1 MPRHGENIFKRKD
14 NRWEGRYISH
24 YDNNGKAVYK
34 SVYAKTYR
42 DAKIKLESAK
52 KQNGNIVENLSIKTF
67 KDLLYYWL
75 EFNNA
80 KNKNSTQDK
89 YEYMIRKH
97 IIPSLGGI
105 AIHKINVALINKFID
120 EKLQELSKS
129 YVRTMAIILKST
141 IQLAAKERFIN
152 VTNFDITIPIA
163 EKSELSILQPI
174 EQKRLESYL
183 LSNMNCSNLGIYI
196 SLYSGL
202 RLGEV
207 CALKWEDID
216 FANRIIKV
224 RSTIIRVKNNTDNG
238 THLEIG
244 KPKTTSSNRDVPI
257 TDNLFIL
264 LKQIHQ
270 NSYSQFVISTSDDF
284 VSTRTFEDRFQRVL
298 KKANIQKYNY
308 HSLRHTFATNCVI
321 CGVDIKSL
329 SEILGH
335 SNVSITLNTY
345 VHSSMDLKKKQL
357 KKLET
362 MIA

>member
-14 NRWEGRYISH
+14 NRWEGRYIFG
-24 YDNNGKAVYK
+24 YDDNGKAIYK
-34 SVYAKTYR
+34 SVYAKTYK
-42 DAKIKLESAK
+42 DTKIKLDLAK
-52 KQNGNIVENLSIKTF
+52 EQNGKIIENKNIKTF
-67 KDLLYYWL
+67 RDLLYYWL

-89 YEYMIRKH
+89 YEYIIRKH
-97 IIPSLGGI
+97 IVPSLGGVS
-105 AIHKINVALINKFID
+105 IHKINVALINKFID
-120 EKLQELSKS
+120 KKLQELSKS

-141 IQLAAKERFIN
+141 IQLAAKEQFISI
-152 VTNFDITIPIA
+152 TNFDITVPIA
-163 EKSELSILQPI
+163 EKSELAILQPI

-183 LSNMNCSNLGIYI
+183 ISNMNCSNLGIYI
-196 SLYSGL
+196 SLYTRL

-207 CALKWEDID
+207 CALKWENVD
-216 FANRIIKV
+216 FINRIIKV
-224 RSTIIRVKNNTDNG
+224 RATIVRVKNADNNG

-244 KPKTTSSNRDVPI
+244 KPKTISSNRDVPI
-257 TDNLFIL
+257 TDNLFKV
-264 LKQIHQ
+264 LKEIYQ
-270 NSYSQFVISTSDDF
+270 NSSSKYVISASNHF
-284 VSTRTFEDRFQRVL
+284 ISTRTFEDRFQRIL
-298 KKANIQKYNY
+298 KKANIKKYKY

-345 VHSSMDLKKKQL
+345 VHSSMELKKKQL

>member
-34 SVYAKTYR
+34 SIYAKTYR
-42 DAKIKLESAK
+42 DAKAKLESAK
-52 KQNGNIVENLSIKTF
+52 EQNGRIVENQSIRTF

-97 IIPSLGGI
+97 IVPSLGGI
-105 AIHKINVALINKFID
+105 AIQKINVALINKFID
-120 EKLQELSKS
+120 EKLQQLSNS

-141 IQLAAKERFIN
+141 LQLAVKERFIN
-152 VTNFDITIPIA
+152 ITNFDIAIPVA
-163 EKSELSILQPI
+163 KKSELSILQPI

-202 RLGEV
+202 RLGEI
-207 CALKWEDID
+207 CALKWDDID
-216 FANRIIKV
+216 FNNRIIKV
-224 RSTIIRVKNNTDNG
+224 RSTIVRVKNIDNNG

-244 KPKTTSSNRDVPI
+244 TPKTASSNREVPI
-257 TDNLFIL
+257 TDNLFVL
-264 LKQIHQ
+264 LKEINQL
-270 NSYSQFVISTSDDF
+270 SSSQYVISNSNNF
-284 VSTRTFEDRFQRVL
+284 VSTRTFEDRFQKTL
-298 KKANIQKYNY
+298 KKAKIKKYNY
-308 HSLRHTFATNCVI
+308 HALRHTFATNCVI
-321 CGVDIKSL
+321 CGVDVKSL

-357 KKLET
+357 NKLKT